1 MANLGNI
8 WFNLGAKDNTDKDLE
23 KIIKKIENKEV
34 KLSLGLS
41 EGGVTDALKD
51 ALKEISKEQ
60 EKIDSSNK
68 SSSESSKEQ
77 EKSAI
82 ALLRNEEKILRAKER
97 IEQLVRRISLTQYD
111 NTEEMR
117 NAYMWAKQ
125 TSEELSKIAL
135 DDDATIIEKTG
146 ADLSATINKHIHELN
161 RLKKADKEAK
171 QQLSKDGSDKAYKRS
186 VDDAERLER
195 ALLRVQ
201 KVQDRIKH
209 DPFRMQEGYKEVYAQ
224 IDKIRKSLE
233 KLRGSSSRD
242 IKLGTGTALAKQI
255 QEVEVMIAKQDQLYR
270 DTTKQTTHMTRM
282 WGQVGSQIKSALSIY
297 AVQSFV
303 RQLITMGGE
312 FEKQHY
318 ALRAIIGDLGKAD
331 QIFNNLRQVAVK
343 SPFHFGD
350 FTGFAK
356 QLAAFSIPVNEIYD
370 TTKRLADVSAGLGVD
385 MGRIILAYGQIRA
398 ASFLRGQEVRQLTEA
413 GIPIIEELAKKL
425 TELKGV
431 VVSTGEVFDSISRR
445 EVPFEMVK
453 EVFQDLTDEGGKFY
467 NMQEKLA
474 ESLSGK
480 WANLTSYF
488 QLMLYDISQEQ
499 NGALHALIETLT
511 YLTKNFKLVQSA
523 IYGMVTAF
531 ATAKVMHW
539 VSAFGS
545 MNMEA
550 KRLLVTIRQLGRA
563 ILSTKG
569 LMTAG
574 AGLLTGILSYAYSK
588 KAEYDKAVNDIISTS
603 YELEN
608 SISSNMKAFIELTKK
623 EGESAEVS
631 AERHKIL
638 LDIAK
643 TEPEVAKEI
652 RAHANNTAFLT
663 TKLKEYVAAQRAA
676 RDAELGFAGDSWF
689 ADTME
694 DTENKVKRVEDDIAR
709 LNINAR
715 KSFADLMRTLE
726 GRELG
731 EYMTDRY
738 GSVWSEEIIMN
749 LNKVLN
755 DVNKTAED
763 KWREF
768 NEIAYKYIKDVSGA
782 GAASVFYQRISAFE
796 YVQKKYA
803 DVSKTYA
810 DRIAE
815 ASVTISQSL
824 ENTLKQSNIKE
835 GSEEYKR
842 VAYEAIN
849 NMTSVS
855 DKAKSAL
862 YEAFSI
868 DPSIYEENTRAL
880 GGWKDELDKILNGI
894 VTITKDTSVEDAISS
909 VTSALK
915 STKEYISGIDEA
927 KLRHAIDTQA
937 KGWIV
942 AEASLKELTKSKE
955 DVKALNKAM
964 EFLGVIEKMS
974 GTKTK
979 DAFADKM
986 EQRVKLIK
994 DANSMYEKYIALL
1007 GRADALERVR
1017 SDKRFT
1023 GLDFDPDNIES
1034 MLSDIYNQLNNSEAQ
1049 KKVKDVI
1056 TSMYTDIDF
1065 DKVKDSVNKMADGIK
1080 KLIKENADKFKL
1092 FDSIMD
1098 TTGNEALAKE
1108 MAFGGE
1114 DFGKSY
1120 ADFLKGILSDEV
1132 GAENVAKMLGLDAD
1146 LLRDNYSEPI
1156 IKLVEDINNE
1166 TDKLRSESVNRQ
1178 MEAIK
1183 ATATLQE
1190 QADAIRLRYE
1200 RDISNAVNERASEA
1214 LTESM
1219 QKELA
1224 DLYSQAIQL
1233 TPIWREL
1240 FVDSSEYG
1248 SIRLQE
1254 LNNRAKEMLGNFEE
1268 ERDLSGELTGNYS
1281 LLTAEGKKL
1290 TVTAEVYQRLLR
1302 KINEQNK
1309 KLNEQNP
1316 FRKMGEAL
1324 GKLFSGS
1331 KEGERKNVLA
1341 DIEELGKSLQE
1352 SADYIRG
1359 LGDDL
1364 GTLFGEGVGE
1374 SVEEIAELTEG
1385 VGQLGSGIAQ
1395 LASGDIISG
1404 LSNTIGGLA
1413 KLKNLFS
1420 GGKEEHRAAL
1430 KELERQRV
1438 AIEHNYS
1445 LALRTVG
1452 MELKK
1457 TVFGTSSWNHM
1468 SESAEAYRKTLGRV
1482 QKGIKDLDKVEIV
1495 VGSKRRK
1502 RFLKKKQLDVYGD
1515 ILKAYP
1521 ELVKNDK
1528 LDIELAKTLLNEK
1541 KFRKEG
1547 KETLEMLI
1555 EEAEMLEE
1563 ALKNVSDVLSEIFGA
1578 LGQDITNAFVSA
1590 FKNGT
1595 DAMADIHK
1603 SATKMLEDLTTQFI
1617 VSATIAPLMDKYSDM
1632 VKDLMVSNNQSE
1644 VKLEGMYDILN
1655 LFLEETAGMGDFVN
1669 KLLKEAQDMAKD
1681 KGYDIYQP
1689 DDIESNLGKG
1699 IQSLT
1704 EDTAQLLGSYLNAIR
1719 QDVSVNRDVIDSIL
1733 SSIGTSLSTDIG
1745 EALATL
1751 KKIEANTLRNANAVD
1766 EINTKLEQVMNGA
1779 RRFSTE

>member
-1 MANLGNI
+1 
-8 WFNLGAKDNTDKDLE
+8 
-23 KIIKKIENKEV
+23 
-34 KLSLGLS
+34 
-41 EGGVTDALKD
+41 
-51 ALKEISKEQ
+51 
-60 EKIDSSNK
+60 
-68 SSSESSKEQ
+68 
-77 EKSAI
+77 
-82 ALLRNEEKILRAKER
+82 
-97 IEQLVRRISLTQYD
+97 
-111 NTEEMR
+111 
-117 NAYMWAKQ
+117 
-125 TSEELSKIAL
+125 
-135 DDDATIIEKTG
+135 
-146 ADLSATINKHIHELN
+146 
-161 RLKKADKEAK
+161 
-171 QQLSKDGSDKAYKRS
+171 
-186 VDDAERLER
+186 
-195 ALLRVQ
+195 
-201 KVQDRIKH
+201 
-209 DPFRMQEGYKEVYAQ
+209 
-224 IDKIRKSLE
+224 
-233 KLRGSSSRD
+233 
-242 IKLGTGTALAKQI
+242 
-255 QEVEVMIAKQDQLYR
+255 
-270 DTTKQTTHMTRM
+270 MTRM

-539 VSAFGS
+539 VSAFSS

-588 KAEYDKAVNDIISTS
+588 KAEYDKAINDIISTS

-623 EGESAEVS
+623 EGESAEIS

-663 TKLKEYVAAQRAA
+663 SKLKEYVAAQRAA

-694 DTENKVKRVEDDIAR
+694 DTENDVKRAEDNIAR

-715 KSFADLMRTLE
+715 KSFAELMRTLE

-803 DVSKTYA
+803 DVSKVYA

-842 VAYEAIN
+842 VVYESIN
-849 NMTSVS
+849 NITSAS
-855 DKAKSAL
+855 DKSKNAL
-862 YEAFSI
+862 YESFSI
-868 DPSIYEENTRAL
+868 DPSVYEENTRAL
-880 GGWKDELDKILNGI
+880 DGWKDELDKILNGI
-894 VTITKDTSVEDAISS
+894 VTITKDTSVEDAISN

-927 KLRHAIDTQA
+927 KLRRAIDTQA
-937 KGWIV
+937 EGWIV

-964 EFLGVIEKMS
+964 EFLGAIEKMS

-994 DANSMYEKYIALL
+994 DANGMYEKYIALL

-1017 SDKRFT
+1017 SDKRFA

-1065 DKVKDSVNKMADGIK
+1065 NKVKDSVNKMADGIK

-1092 FDSIMD
+1092 FDAIMEATGD
-1098 TTGNEALAKE
+1098 TDMAKE
-1108 MAFGGE
+1108 MAFGSK
-1114 DFGKSY
+1114 DFADSY
-1120 ADFLKGILSDEV
+1120 LDFLKGLLSDEV
-1132 GAENVAKMLGLDAD
+1132 GAENMAGILGLDAD
-1146 LLRDNYSEPI
+1146 VLRDNYSEPI
-1156 IKLVEDINNE
+1156 IKLVEDIANE
-1166 TDKLRSESVNRQ
+1166 TEKTRIESLKRQ
-1178 MEAIK
+1178 AEAIK
-1183 ATATLQE
+1183 ETATIE
-1190 QADAIRLRYE
+1190 EKANAIRLKYE
-1200 RDISNAVNERASEA
+1200 KDIANAANERAA
-1214 LTESM
+1214 DAM
-1219 QKELA
+1219 MDRMNKELS
-1224 DLYSQAIQL
+1224 DLYMQAIQL
-1233 TPIWREL
+1233 SPVWREL
-1240 FVDSSEYG
+1240 FGDVSDYSYRMLKNLVSEAKKLVDT
-1248 SIRLQE
+1248 
-1254 LNNRAKEMLGNFEE
+1254 AEE
-1268 ERDLSGELTGNYS
+1268 VRDADGKGTGMFELTGSEGEKYPVKAEEYTRLLKAISKKSEEISQRNPFSAFAKSWQDFIDAPEGVGKEKALTRLLNTAGMAADEVANIASAFGDMFDALGNEELAETLELVGEITEAVGGIAQGFAQGGVVGGITAS
-1281 LLTAEGKKL
+1281 LSAIPKMIGSIARSHDRKL
-1290 TVTAEVYQRLLR
+1290 DRKIRKSALEVQRLQAAYERVNKEVERQLGAMTRSQVDSQISSLR
-1302 KINEQNK
+1302 KQVEETQYMMDK
-1309 KLNEQNP
+1309 
-1316 FRKMGEAL
+1316 
-1324 GKLFSGS
+1324 
-1331 KEGERKNVLA
+1331 ERKKKKSDQGKIDDYKNQ
-1341 DIEELGKSLQE
+1341 IEELNDQ
-1352 SADYIRG
+1352 I
-1359 LGDDL
+1359 
-1364 GTLFGEGVGE
+1364 LFFYED
-1374 SVEEIAELTEG
+1374 
-1385 VGQLGSGIAQ
+1385 
-1395 LASGDIISG
+1395 LASNLYNIDIKGWANEFSNVILGAWRSG
-1404 LSNTIGGLA
+1404 SD
-1413 KLKNLFS
+1413 
-1420 GGKEEHRAAL
+1420 AA
-1430 KELERQRV
+1430 
-1438 AIEHNYS
+1438 
-1445 LALRTVG
+1445 
-1452 MELKK
+1452 
-1457 TVFGTSSWNHM
+1457 
-1468 SESAEAYRKTLGRV
+1468 
-1482 QKGIKDLDKVEIV
+1482 
-1495 VGSKRRK
+1495 
-1502 RFLKKKQLDVYGD
+1502 
-1515 ILKAYP
+1515 KAY
-1521 ELVKNDK
+1521 
-1528 LDIELAKTLLNEK
+1528 
-1541 KFRKEG
+1541 
-1547 KETLEMLI
+1547 
-1555 EEAEMLEE
+1555 
-1563 ALKNVSDVLSEIFGA
+1563 
-1578 LGQDITNAFVSA
+1578 
-1590 FKNGT
+1590 
-1595 DAMADIHK
+1595 
-1603 SATKMLEDLTTQFI
+1603 
-1617 VSATIAPLMDKYSDM
+1617 
-1632 VKDLMVSNNQSE
+1632 
-1644 VKLEGMYDILN
+1644 
-1655 LFLEETAGMGDFVN
+1655 EETANEVLANVAN
-1669 KLLKEAQDMAKD
+1669 KMLAETVLEPVFKKLREQLPDMMD
-1681 KGYDIYQP
+1681 KGH
-1689 DDIESNLGKG
+1689 
-1699 IQSLT
+1699 LT
-1704 EDTAQLLGSYLNAIR
+1704 EKDMGVLASLLVEVGDQIDKSFDYL
-1719 QDVSVNRDVIDSIL
+1719 D
-1733 SSIGTSLSTDIG
+1733 
-1745 EALATL
+1745 
-1751 KKIEANTLRNANAVD
+1751 
-1766 EINTKLEQVMNGA
+1766 
-1779 RRFSTE
+1779 